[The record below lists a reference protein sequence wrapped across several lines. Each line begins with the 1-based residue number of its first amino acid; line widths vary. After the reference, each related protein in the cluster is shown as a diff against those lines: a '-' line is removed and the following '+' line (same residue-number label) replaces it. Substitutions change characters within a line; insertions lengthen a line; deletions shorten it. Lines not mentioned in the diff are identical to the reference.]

1 MSISETLVHRPRTF
15 QERTYTFDSLDL
27 QRGGKVGPVTISYT
41 TWGKLNE
48 ARDNAIL
55 IECGFTQGT
64 FVHDE
69 ENPDGH
75 WGWWNIIIGPGCPL
89 DTTRFF
95 IICPNPLGG
104 CDGSTGPS
112 SINPATQQPY
122 GMDFPLVT
130 VRDIVETQRRLIEHL
145 DIQCLEMVIGHSFG
159 GQQALEWAVAYP
171 DLVKKVVVVGAAE
184 ALHPLGLAW
193 MEIGCQII
201 KMDPRWQNG
210 NYSPSDEKAVGGL
223 ALARM
228 LLLTICFSE
237 EMLEKR
243 FGRETTPDLVIP
255 SPSGTPDMGER
266 FAVENYLYYLG
277 GTFAYDFDPNCYLY
291 LSRAFILYNVSEGY
305 TSLEEAL
312 SRIKSRLLF
321 IGSSSDMLFPAARV
335 RRLAEKVQACGVDA
349 RYWELQTPFGHN
361 AFVSEGDQMR
371 EALWGFIES

>member
-1 MSISETLVHRPRTF
+1 MSISETPVQQPRTF
-15 QERTYTFDSLDL
+15 RECTYTFDSLDL
-27 QRGGKVGPVTISYT
+27 QRGGKLGPVTIGYS

-48 ARDNAIL
+48 AKDNVIL
-55 IECGFTQGT
+55 IPSALTNGT
-64 FVHDE
+64 FVYDE

-75 WGWWNIIIGPGCPL
+75 GAWWNFIIGPGRPL

-122 GMDFPLVT
+122 RMNFPVVT
-130 VRDIVETQRRLIEHL
+130 VHDSVEAQRRLIDHL
-145 DIQCLEMVIGHSFG
+145 GIQRLEMVIGHSFG

-171 DLVKKVVVVGAAE
+171 DFIKKVVVAGATD
-184 ALHPLGLAW
+184 ALHALGLAW

-201 KMDPRWQNG
+201 KIDPRWQNG
-210 NYSPSDEKAVGGL
+210 NYSSDEKALGGL
-223 ALARM
+223 AIARM
-228 LLLTICFSE
+228 QLLTTCFSE

-255 SPSGTPDMGER
+255 NPSETPDMGER
-266 FAVENYLYYLG
+266 FTVENYLYYLG
-277 GTFAYDFDPNCYLY
+277 GTFACTFDPNSYLY
-291 LSRAFILYNVSEGY
+291 LARAFILYNVSKGY

-312 SRIKSRLLF
+312 SRIKSRILF
-321 IGSSSDMLFPAARV
+321 IGSSSDMLVPAARV
-335 RRLAEKVQACGVDA
+335 RRLAEKAQASGIDA

-361 AFVSEGDQMR
+361 AFVSEKDQML
-371 EALWGFIES
+371 EALWSFL